1 MPNAQ
6 NPDPTNTGAAPP
18 TDADATA
25 AGTNRPT
32 NSEFSLGAPA
42 VPGEVG
48 VLGPYRIVKE
58 LGKGGMGAVY
68 LAVDTRLDRELAL
81 KVMLP

>member
-48 VLGPYRIVKE
+48 VLGRI
-58 LGKGGMGAVY
+58 AS
-68 LAVDTRLDRELAL
+68 
-81 KVMLP
+81 